1 MNECTRLSRR
11 QKLLLP
17 ALAAAVCG
25 LFLSACASSYA
36 DGNGRWTGGFFTEKV
51 GQDRWI
57 VEYSANGYT
66 TYETA
71 QTYWLYRCAELALE
85 QGYDGFEIVGS
96 LQLSAPQEQSL
107 VMQVIYQDP
116 SKPNLVEVVRLLR
129 APVEYVPGR
138 VFDARVLKDF
148 LRPHVEGEKC
158 GSNVCPHV
166 HEYLFRGFGKT
177 KADTAPV

>member
-1 MNECTRLSRR
+1 VSTNTGLLRR
-11 QKLLLP
+11 VKQCLP
-17 ALAAAVCG
+17 ALAVVVCG

-51 GQDRWI
+51 GPDRWI

-96 LQLSAPQEQSL
+96 LQLSSL
-107 VMQVIYQDP
+107 REEPLVVPVVYDDP

-148 LRPHVEGEKC
+148 LRPHVEGDKC

-177 KADTAPV
+177 KAETAPV